1 MLRKWLRYLLGVNDK
16 PTMLYNVNLNGSKIS
31 YSSTTHFYKPE
42 NLKLGNMIH
51 IWHYT
56 IIDGTAPITIG
67 DGCQIG
73 AWVGIFTH
81 SSHQAIRL
89 YGYHFNEFTDHQ
101 KKAYL
106 IEPVSIGAFTAI
118 GPHCVV
124 LPGSSIGKGCILK
137 PHCII
142 PLGAIIPDFSIVEGE
157 GIITGDTRKIDKYF
171 LETNPELREWYDEWV
186 HKNKSGT

>member
-1 MLRKWLRYLLGVNDK
+1 MF
-16 PTMLYNVNLNGSKIS
+16 YNVNMNGVKIS
-31 YSSTTHFYKPE
+31 YSNTTHFYKPE
-42 NLKLGNMIH
+42 NVKLGSMIH

-56 IIDGTAPITIG
+56 IIDGTAQVSIG

-89 YGYHFNEFTDHQ
+89 YGYHFNEFTDAQ

-106 IEPVSIGAFTAI
+106 MEPVNIGAFTAI

-124 LPGSSIGKGCILK
+124 LPGSHIGKGCILK
-137 PHCII
+137 PHTVI
-142 PLGAIIPDFSIVEGE
+142 PMGANIPDFSIVEGE
-157 GIITGDTRKIDKYF
+157 GKIVGDTRSIDQYF
-171 LETNPELREWYDEWV
+171 LDTDDDFKKWYNEW
-186 HKNKSGT
+186 NAKS

>member
-1 MLRKWLRYLLGVNDK
+1 MLRKLIRRILGISDK
-16 PTMLYNVNLNGSKIS
+16 PRMYYHAAFNGSKIS
-31 YSSTTHFYKPE
+31 YSSTTHFYHKE
-42 NLKLGNMIH
+42 NMKMGNMIH

-56 IIDGTAPITIG
+56 IIDGTGPLTIG

-106 IEPVSIGAFTAI
+106 IEAVNIGAFTAI
-118 GPHCVV
+118 GPHSVI
-124 LPGSSIGKGCILK
+124 LPGASIGKGCILK
-137 PHCII
+137 PHTII
-142 PLGAIIPDFSIVEGE
+142 PMGATIPDFSIVEGE
-157 GIITGDTRKIDKYF
+157 GKITGDTRTLDKYF
-171 LETNPELREWYDEWV
+171 LDTDPNLKKWYEEWIA
-186 HKNKSGT
+186 KN

>member
-1 MLRKWLRYLLGVNDK
+1 MLRKWLRNLLGINDK
-16 PTMLYNVNLNGSKIS
+16 PTMFYNVKFRGSTLS
-31 YSSTTHFYKPE
+31 YSNTTHFYKPE
-42 NLKLGNMIH
+42 NLSLGNQVH
-51 IWHYT
+51 IWHYA

-89 YGYHFNEFTDHQ
+89 YGYHFNAFDDYS

-106 IEPVSIGAFTAI
+106 VESVHIGAFTAI

-124 LPGSSIGKGCILK
+124 LPGSRIGKGCILK
-137 PHCII
+137 PHTII
-142 PLGAIIPDFSIVEGE
+142 PMGADIPDFSIVEGE
-157 GIITGDTRKIDKYF
+157 GKITGDTRSLDKYF
-171 LETNPELREWYDEWV
+171 LETDPQLRQWYAEWLA
-186 HKNKSGT
+186 KNSGMQ